1 MSGVP
6 LVVFGLYNILLALT
20 RVNWHRSNS
29 EGKAEHNQM
38 QETNQIQ
45 KRHAYTKND
54 TFMSFGS
61 ISILYV
67 NKSVLIMLIALCS

>member
-45 KRHAYTKND
+45 KTHYKDMHTLKMTLSCLLD
-54 TFMSFGS
+54 QYQFYM
-61 ISILYV
+61 
-67 NKSVLIMLIALCS
+67 